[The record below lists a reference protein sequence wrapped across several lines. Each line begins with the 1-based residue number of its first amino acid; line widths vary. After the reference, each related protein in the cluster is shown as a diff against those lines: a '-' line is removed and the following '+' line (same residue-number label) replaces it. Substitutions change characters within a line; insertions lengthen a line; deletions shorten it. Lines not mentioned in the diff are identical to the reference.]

1 MKLSKQ
7 KKRRV
12 QGYLDMLE
20 YNADCIS
27 FLYDNDREKHIEIL
41 ETIIGEGCYNKT
53 IDKKTLTLMEKLYH
67 KFHLSKMEIY
77 NPK

>member
-12 QGYLDMLE
+12 VGYLDMLE
-20 YNADCIS
+20 YNSDCIS
-27 FLYDNDREKHIEIL
+27 FMGEDDRLYRMEIVNQIIE
-41 ETIIGEGCYNKT
+41 TNTYKT
-53 IDKKTLTLMEKLYH
+53 IDKKHLTLLEKLYH

>member
-12 QGYLDMLE
+12 QAYLDMLE
-20 YNADCIS
+20 YNYDCIS
-27 FLYDNDREKHIEIL
+27 FMGEDDRLWRIDVVNQIIQTNTYKPMHKKH
-41 ETIIGEGCYNKT
+41 
-53 IDKKTLTLMEKLYH
+53 LTLLEKLYH